1 MFNVLLVEDEIHE
14 WDNIR
19 NSCIWSDS
27 EFTLIACAANGEDGW
42 EILKREKIDIVVT
55 DITMP
60 AMDGLELSSRIRQ
73 SMPNIKIIIISG
85 FGDFQYAR
93 QALSLGVSEYLLKP
107 VNPPDLL
114 DALQKAAVKLK
125 EEMQIHQEIREYR
138 HQIHNNKQF
147 QRNVFLE
154 NLSFGIIPVENFKY
168 QSEMLGLD
176 LDFQTVCCAVVSFL
190 FENKILIDES
200 EHFMILEIQHM
211 IEDTLQTQDIISF
224 NRSDREYFIIFRN
237 PRVSIIKGLL
247 QQIQGIISRQKN
259 LSQKPYRPKIALGG
273 VKKKIAG
280 IAESFADARFLLN
293 FQQQI
298 ANEDLLFMDE
308 VLPFLQSTYQSELGM
323 ANEMELIAKTLNFG
337 TQKDI
342 PAIVENFT
350 AWLQSIHYNLMFFQN
365 ICIKITTIISHFL
378 IMIDENP
385 EVTVLNQ
392 NDGGNSLLSD
402 NWQNWFNDI
411 PAFKRYLLSTL
422 SAILDIRDKK
432 KRYKYNDVILKAKR
446 YVDQYYHD
454 PNINLTGVASFVN
467 INPSYFSTLF
477 SQEMGES
484 FIEYLTGMRI
494 EKAKFLLKT
503 TSMRT
508 VDIAFAVGYSDSNY
522 FSKIFKRITDE
533 SPRNFKN
540 KTD

>member
-42 EILKREKIDIVVT
+42 EILKHEKIDIVVT

-93 QALSLGVSEYLLKP
+93 QALSLGVSEYILKP
-107 VNPPDLL
+107 VNPRDLL

-138 HQIHNNKQF
+138 QQIQNNKQF

-176 LDFQTVCCAVVSFL
+176 LDFQTVCCAVVSF

-224 NRSDREYFIIFRN
+224 NRNDREYFIIFRN
-237 PRVSIIKGLL
+237 PQVSIIKGLL

-342 PAIVENFT
+342 PAIVENFA

-385 EVTVLNQ
+385 EETVLNQ

-402 NWQNWFNDI
+402 NWQNWFSDI

-422 SAILDIRDKK
+422 TAILDIRDKK

-446 YVDQYYHD
+446 YVDQHYHD